1 MFRTN
6 SETSSSS
13 VPVTAV
19 GPGVFWSSRAVS
31 EHQKGCGFG
40 NCRIMGVSTMFGWY
54 SPSHLNI
61 DTDIVGLSNLTN
73 KCNKSKHVFSRCWIQ
88 PLVSN
93 VLSTGLKGIS
103 RLRRVWKRRVQS
115 SACTGA
121 VCNRVWNVWDESQH
135 TQESEAM
142 VLCQKK
148 SGMVSLGRRWEASL
162 IKGVQVSYSWVMSN
176 GVQVGLADWC
186 GISCNVS
193 IVLDCHSEEGAE
205 LKGKAFNLP
214 VPLHHNPYRWLW
226 NLGNGCLQEF
236 PL

>member
-6 SETSSSS
+6 SEASSSS

-40 NCRIMGVSTMFGWY
+40 NCRIMGVSTMFGWD

-93 VLSTGLKGIS
+93 VLDLYRQDCKAFPGWEGCGREECNLQHA
-103 RLRRVWKRRVQS
+103 LVQF
-115 SACTGA
+115 AT
-121 VCNRVWNVWDESQH
+121 EY
-135 TQESEAM
+135 EM
-142 VLCQKK
+142 
-148 SGMVSLGRRWEASL
+148 SGMRVSTPKSL
-162 IKGVQVSYSWVMSN
+162 RPWFFARKRVEWSLWV
-176 GVQVGLADWC
+176 GG
-186 GISCNVS
+186 
-193 IVLDCHSEEGAE
+193 ER
-205 LKGKAFNLP
+205 LP
-214 VPLHHNPYRWLW
+214 
-226 NLGNGCLQEF
+226 
-236 PL
+236 